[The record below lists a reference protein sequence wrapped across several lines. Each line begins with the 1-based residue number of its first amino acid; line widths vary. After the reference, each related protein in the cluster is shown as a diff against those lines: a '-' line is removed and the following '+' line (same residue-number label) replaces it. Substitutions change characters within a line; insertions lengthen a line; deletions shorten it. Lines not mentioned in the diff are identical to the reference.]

1 VFNTEEV
8 ALRLQVVGLARP
20 DALAVA
26 RLVFKW
32 ITCMGE
38 AETVKRIKSMKVDL
52 LHRYAGLPPLKK
64 DLWIKYTPSGPK
76 GPFKAVFR
84 SADFKTAWNA
94 IMVYTQLVFTD
105 PDVYVT
111 DEQWNDLWSAVQRP
125 SVEPEAL
132 IHGLAICHESPL
144 CPKLELTTTT
154 GSRLL
159 DYHPNPSRRA
169 PSYWPSAGTL
179 PEVETI
185 LSSVNV
191 LSAQA
196 VHTVANMDILAGT
209 VEGLEDTFATQLELN
224 MIDEYKSGPVDWS
237 ERPDMG
243 TVSLLQEGGYKLRFA
258 ANPHRVWQAALQPL
272 GDALRDSLRS
282 VDNDCT
288 FDHERGV
295 ELVKGWLSQGMPARS
310 TDLSNATD
318 RAPLAFQLEYL
329 SRLGVPTR
337 WLQFYKS
344 CCEGDWR
351 ITKTRRPRQYRKIRW
366 TVGAP
371 LGVYPVFFSFSLWH
385 HAVVQA
391 AFQRLRRRKVRVV
404 ITDPRTGVS
413 RVSWVYPYVL
423 LGDDRVIMDNE
434 VDDLVVSW
442 MRSWGMKIADH
453 KSLTSD
459 SVAEFA
465 GRIITKDKVVKGFKW
480 KGPLSDES
488 FVDFARQMGPRSLLL
503 ARPRHRKVLS
513 FIADL
518 PEPMGL
524 GWNPFGIPLQER
536 LNHSIEAA
544 FNSDERRRTF
554 SNRETRTNRLLYMSE
569 WATVLASGK
578 SFPPINV
585 RVPPDPDQGFEHV
598 LKAMLPGLV
607 DLGEAVWPNLPH
619 VALVRGVPEE
629 AAEGYRALLRSHSVV
644 ERRSDVSTLEM
655 LERKIRRVLRH
666 SR

>member
-1 VFNTEEV
+1 
-8 ALRLQVVGLARP
+8 
-20 DALAVA
+20 
-26 RLVFKW
+26 
-32 ITCMGE
+32 
-38 AETVKRIKSMKVDL
+38 
-52 LHRYAGLPPLKK
+52 LPPLKK

-94 IMVYTQLVFTD
+94 IMIYTQLVFND

-111 DEQWNDLWSAVQRP
+111 DEQWSDLFNAVMREP
-125 SVEPEAL
+125 VEPAAL
-132 IHGLAICHESPL
+132 IRGLAICHESPL
-144 CPKLELTTTT
+144 CPKLELTATT

-159 DYHPNPSRRA
+159 DFHPNPSRRA
-169 PSYWPSAGTL
+169 PGEQEDSGTQ
-179 PEVETI
+179 PEVEAVIDSVAI
-185 LSSVNV
+185 LYTR
-191 LSAQA
+191 A
-196 VHTVANMDILAGT
+196 VHTTVNKDILSGT
-209 VEGLEDTFATQLELN
+209 TEGLESLFEDLLELN
-224 MIDEYKSGPVDWS
+224 MIDEFKAKPVLWD
-237 ERPDMG
+237 EKPRMG
-243 TVSLLQEGGYKLRFA
+243 VVSLLQEGGYKLRFA
-258 ANPHRVWQAALQPL
+258 ANPYRVWQAALQPL
-272 GDALRDSLRS
+272 GDALSESLRS

-329 SRLGVPTR
+329 SRMGVPTR

-351 ITKTRRPRQYRKIRW
+351 ITKTRRPKRYQTIRW

-391 AFQRLRRRKVRVV
+391 AFKRLGRPKVRVV
-404 ITDPRTGVS
+404 LTDPRTGAS
-413 RVSWVYPYVL
+413 RVAWIYPYVL
-423 LGDDRVIMDNE
+423 LGDDRVIMDAE
-434 VDDLVVSW
+434 VDAAVCSD
-442 MRSWGMKIADH
+442 MISWGMKIAAH
-453 KSLTSD
+453 KSLSLD

-518 PEPMGL
+518 PEPLGL
-524 GWNPFGIPLQER
+524 GWNPFGIPLHER
-536 LNHSIEAA
+536 LNPLV
-544 FNSDERRRTF
+544 ERVFSGTDRVRTF
-554 SNRETRTNRLLYMSE
+554 SNRETRTNRLLYNSAWTLYE
-569 WATVLASGK
+569 RSHPNIV
-578 SFPPINV
+578 
-585 RVPPDPDQGFEHV
+585 VPPDPDQGFEHV
-598 LKAMLPGLV
+598 LQAMLPGLV
-607 DLGEAVWPNLPH
+607 DLGEAIWPNLPH

-629 AAEGYRALLRSHSVV
+629 ALEGYRALLKSHSVV
-644 ERRSDVSTLEM
+644 EKRSDVSTLEM